1 MIKCIKFSQICN
13 NRVTCFICNLVQ
25 DYFQDSII
33 LKIRLQRVTLE
44 NLKVCKNV
52 NIKFRTIQFLFET
65 FFNIFGKQVYYFR

>member
-1 MIKCIKFSQICN
+1 MQSCSRLFS
-13 NRVTCFICNLVQ
+13 RL
-25 DYFQDSII
+25 DYTKDWTTESYI
-33 LKIRLQRVTLE
+33 LE